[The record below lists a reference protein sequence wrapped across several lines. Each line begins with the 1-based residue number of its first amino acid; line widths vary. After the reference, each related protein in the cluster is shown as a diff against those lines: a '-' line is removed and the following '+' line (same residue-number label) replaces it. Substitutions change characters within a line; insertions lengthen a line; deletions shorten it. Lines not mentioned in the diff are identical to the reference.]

1 MPISSRKTVDVICS
15 CRIADMTIQTVRQCR
30 SEERFNSVW
39 QILLAMGLKIKR
51 WLTGSQFELREAR
64 ALWETPSRSPQDLVG
79 YHVQRQTQLTTGSHQ
94 RMNTYSSSIDMVL
107 SELELRFSRNN
118 LCVGNICHS
127 ETPDKESFFGDAKSY
142 KIGGEILE
150 AEKKVYARF
159 RLVRGL
165 GHKWWLF
172 QRCQG

>member
-1 MPISSRKTVDVICS
+1 M
-15 CRIADMTIQTVRQCR
+15 
-30 SEERFNSVW
+30 
-39 QILLAMGLKIKR
+39 
-51 WLTGSQFELREAR
+51 
-64 ALWETPSRSPQDLVG
+64 
-79 YHVQRQTQLTTGSHQ
+79 QRQTQLTTGSHQ

-127 ETPDKESFFGDAKSY
+127 VKSDKESCFGDAKSY
-142 KIGGEILE
+142 KIGDEILE

-165 GHKWWLF
+165 GHK
-172 QRCQG
+172 